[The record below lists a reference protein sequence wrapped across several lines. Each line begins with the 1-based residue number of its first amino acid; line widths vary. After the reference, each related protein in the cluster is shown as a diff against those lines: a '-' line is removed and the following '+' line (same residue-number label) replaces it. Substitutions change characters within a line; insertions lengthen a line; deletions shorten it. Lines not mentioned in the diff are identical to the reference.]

1 MHPGQYISKGMS
13 LGSTWTTQ
21 MHTIEG
27 YAFGYTRD
35 SRFTHAHDPTFNGHG
50 GEGGGHKYPS
60 PQNNLPY
67 ESPPCDHG
75 FENNLILLLGLN
87 GSVYIEN

>member
-1 MHPGQYISKGMS
+1 MPLDIPVDRGS
-13 LGSTWTTQ
+13 LMPMTQ
-21 MHTIEG
+21 HLM
-27 YAFGYTRD
+27 D
-35 SRFTHAHDPTFNGHG
+35 M
-50 GEGGGHKYPS
+50 GGHKYPS